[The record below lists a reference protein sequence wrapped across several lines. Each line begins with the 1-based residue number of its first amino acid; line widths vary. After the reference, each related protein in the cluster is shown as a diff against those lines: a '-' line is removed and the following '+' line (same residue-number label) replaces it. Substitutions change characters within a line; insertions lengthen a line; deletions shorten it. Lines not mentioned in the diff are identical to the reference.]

1 MSKEKKP
8 APESQEPKVLKDEVV
23 VTLQYPVKHGSV
35 EIKEFKFR
43 RPKGKDMR
51 KLPSD
56 VSVGDIM
63 DLAARLSGHP
73 PSVMDEL
80 EIADFNSVNEVI
92 GDFLGAG
99 PKTGKS

>member
-8 APESQEPKVLKDEVV
+8 AAPEDPKVLKDAVV
-23 VTLQYPVKHGSV
+23 VTLQFPVKHGSE
-35 EIKEFKFR
+35 EIRELNFR

-63 DLAARLSGHP
+63 DLAARLSGYP

-80 EIADFNSVNEVI
+80 EIADFNAVNEVI